1 MVSPA
6 SIKRNVTSLQL
17 ELTCNRNIYP
27 TIPQFNR
34 ISLLMPLCKSFDPL
48 RTKCLTGPFVHLGY
62 ETYEMP
68 VNFTQKQSRPFQ
80 SEVTSSYRYKL
91 RALSR
96 RRNRSVYGHENL
108 YGGSCL
114 QVADRHLFYTGNS
127 GKLRVAELRKD
138 ESEVFFRVP
147 GEETSVGCKRLDF
160 ERIYCIQLNKY
171 PVRIGGLCVGA
182 RFQWGASIYNIDF
195 NQDEISV
202 VQSFPCPEGL
212 VSSTFIPFN
221 LMSCLNRIGE
231 VTEWDIESGAHTVCT
246 RVDDMLD
253 GVYLEW
259 EWGMLQP
266 GFHPKTVLV
275 GGREK
280 LFLVDLRCG
289 KLQKINLD
297 LTSYDHI
304 RSIDSE
310 TSGPYTFTCTD
321 DYLLLSDIRQP
332 LRPIY
337 SLKHGRGVRGPV
349 TGMRRLRFDGQDWI
363 GVQDKWG
370 DQSMCALDW
379 SHSYCDEWS
388 NGKVNLTCSGRGPA
402 VVGGFKGLGS
412 WKDTVVRGRDLGGEW
427 LDFSVEDRCGIPF
440 TGMDMK
446 REEDGSTILYAVNA
460 IGDLFG
466 KILSHKKDVEDSS
479 TIDMDG
485 VETQEDTW
493 LKIWGES
500 VAECSLMPKVMLL
513 ANLEDRDK
521 CTSTLKKKKIHLPI
535 SFREYRYRK
544 KYECKKCRIDFDFL
558 DKISYIQ
565 VKSLPPLLSV
575 HWRKDLYEW
584 AYSRSATGEQ
594 ILDKNVRKLKID
606 DAVSILSRHRDFMIG
621 SGSGLQRDKS
631 DKSRLN
637 LEFYKCS
644 LTKSRSKRGVNV
656 RWFSNILKKLN
667 IAASGDLEYHFLPI
681 FKVLKLYRYSPG
693 TKYRYSN
700 RHSES
705 ILQILSKDS
714 FEISDEAASEKKSKL
729 HEVDSASSQ
738 KVTEQSLMDDFWADL
753 GVDITAVGSQ
763 VNDNITC
770 EDN

>member
-1 MVSPA
+1 
-6 SIKRNVTSLQL
+6 
-17 ELTCNRNIYP
+17 
-27 TIPQFNR
+27 
-34 ISLLMPLCKSFDPL
+34 MPLCKSFDPL
-48 RTKCLTGPFVHLGY
+48 KTKCLTEPFVHLGY
-62 ETYEMP
+62 ETCKMP
-68 VNFTQKQSRPFQ
+68 VSFSQKQSRQFN
-80 SEVTSSYRYKL
+80 SEVAFSYILQSRVRNKEL

-160 ERIYCIQLNKY
+160 ERIYSIQLNKY
-171 PVRIGGLCVGA
+171 TVGIEGLFVGA
-182 RFQWGASIYNIDF
+182 RFQWGVSIYNIDV
-195 NQDEISV
+195 NLDEISV
-202 VQSFPCPEGL
+202 VQSFPCSEGL

-221 LMSCLNRIGE
+221 LMSCLNRVGE

-246 RVDDMLD
+246 RVDDILD
-253 GVYLEW
+253 GVYLQCD
-259 EWGMLQP
+259 WGMLQP
-266 GFHPKTVLV
+266 GFHPKSVLV

-280 LFLVDLRCG
+280 LVLVDLRCG
-289 KLQKINLD
+289 KLQKISLD

-310 TSGPYTFTCTD
+310 TSGPYTFICTD
-321 DYLLLSDIRQP
+321 DFLLLSDIRQP

-337 SLKHGRGVRGPV
+337 SLKHGLGVRGPV
-349 TGMRRLRFDGQDWI
+349 TGMRRRRFDGQDWI

-388 NGKVNLTCSGRGPA
+388 NEKVNLTCSGRGPA

-427 LDFSVEDRCGIPF
+427 LDNCVEDRCAIPF
-440 TGMDMK
+440 TGIDMN

-460 IGDLFG
+460 IGDLFA
-466 KILSHKKDVEDSS
+466 KILSHKKDVEYSS
-479 TIDMDG
+479 IIDIDAI
-485 VETQEDTW
+485 EAQEDTW

-500 VAECSLMPKVMLL
+500 VVECSLMPKVILL
-513 ANLEDRDK
+513 ANFEDRDK
-521 CTSTLKKKKIHLPI
+521 RTSTTKKKKIHLPI
-535 SFREYRYRK
+535 SFRSYCYRK
-544 KYECKKCRIDFDFL
+544 KFERKINRIDFDFL
-558 DKISYIQ
+558 DELSYTQ
-565 VKSLPPLLSV
+565 VKSLTPMLSV

-584 AYSRSATGEQ
+584 AYSISATGEQ
-594 ILDKNVRKLKID
+594 ILDKNFRKLKF
-606 DAVSILSRHRDFMIG
+606 DAVVSILTRQKDFMIW
-621 SGSGLQRDKS
+621 KS
-631 DKSRLN
+631 TGNRVKTDKSRLN

-644 LTKSRSKRGVNV
+644 LPKSRSKRGVNA

-667 IAASGDLEYHFLPI
+667 IADSGDLEYHFLPI
-681 FKVLKLYRYSPG
+681 FKVLKLHRYSPG

-705 ILQILSKDS
+705 IIQILSKDS
-714 FEISDEAASEKKSKL
+714 FEISDEAASAKIPKL
-729 HEVDSASSQ
+729 YEADSESSQ
-738 KVTEQSLMDDFWADL
+738 KVAEQSLMDDFWADL

-763 VNDNITC
+763 LNDNITC
-770 EDN
+770 EEN